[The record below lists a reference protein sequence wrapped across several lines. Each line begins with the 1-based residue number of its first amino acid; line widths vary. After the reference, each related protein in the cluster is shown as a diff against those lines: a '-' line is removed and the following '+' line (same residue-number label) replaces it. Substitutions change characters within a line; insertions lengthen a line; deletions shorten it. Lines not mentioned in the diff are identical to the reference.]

1 MDRERLAALA
11 NHDQEIAILNEG
23 WLKND
28 KATQVAFLESLNL
41 PADEFREL
49 ISRENDTWIMTLQI
63 AAMIGLRQATL
74 DRTK

>member
-1 MDRERLAALA
+1 MDRERLAAMA
-11 NHDQEIAILNEG
+11 AHDQEIAILNEG

-28 KATQVAFLESLNL
+28 KATQIAFLESLNL
-41 PADEFREL
+41 PAGEFREL

>member
-11 NHDQEIAILNEG
+11 NHDQEIAILNDG

-28 KATQVAFLESLNL
+28 AATQVAFLESLNL
-41 PADEFREL
+41 PAGEFREL